1 MLKKKTFITVIGL
14 VALITFC
21 HSLVGMAAPEPET
34 GNNFINSKPITTFI
48 KVTIDNIITTDIFM
62 ETVSLGEKTEGIE
75 TEIIPISDSKKQEI
89 VDIASKATEIKT
101 LLDQGAFIYMYYFDY
116 IPAYLVSDG
125 TSVWNKTDA
134 LQPLSMKDH
143 EVVCDKLV
151 EYTIRCW
158 FKLDDIDY
166 FFMLDMQDKSILI
179 ELQNL
184 GEISD
189 LVYEYLNTTNDH
201 N

>member
-1 MLKKKTFITVIGL
+1 MLKKKTFITIIGL

-21 HSLVGMAAPEPET
+21 HPLVGMAAPESET
-34 GNNFINSKPITTFI
+34 GNNFINSKPVTTFI
-48 KVTIDNIITTDIFM
+48 KVTMDSIITTDIFM
-62 ETVSLGEKTEGIE
+62 ETISLGERIEGIE

-89 VDIASKATEIKT
+89 ADIASKAPEIKT
-101 LLDQGAFIYMYYFDY
+101 LLDQGAFIYMYYFEY

-134 LQPLSMKDH
+134 LQPLSIKDY

-151 EYTIRCW
+151 EDTIRCW
-158 FKLDDIDY
+158 FELDEIDY

-184 GEISD
+184 GEIPD
-189 LVYEYLNTTNDH
+189 LGYEYSKT
-201 N
+201 